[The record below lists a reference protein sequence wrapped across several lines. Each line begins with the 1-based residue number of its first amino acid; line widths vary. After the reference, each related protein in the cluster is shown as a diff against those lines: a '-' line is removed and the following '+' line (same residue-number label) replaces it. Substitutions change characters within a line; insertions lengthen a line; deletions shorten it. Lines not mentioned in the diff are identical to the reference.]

1 MYVFSGLPPVGGSRW
16 GQADQGNGS
25 SGGVRPQTHDE
36 GLVMKTSP
44 SWVQTA
50 SQMRPGVWER
60 ARSKRA
66 WASAQFTTF
75 HQALM

>member
-1 MYVFSGLPPVGGSRW
+1 MCFRDYHPLVGRGGGKPIR
-16 GQADQGNGS
+16 ATAPR
-25 SGGVRPQTHDE
+25 GVRPQTHDE

>member
-1 MYVFSGLPPVGGSRW
+1 MCFRDYHPLVGQGWWASRSGQRLL
-16 GQADQGNGS
+16 
-25 SGGVRPQTHDE
+25 GGVRPQTHNE